1 MHEDQHVEPQD
12 EALRNSPKAAAG
24 DGVRTSQPAAEEAA
38 AAAGAHDACYWND
51 KKYSD
56 GATVCDAH
64 TRYEC
69 WNGKWVEIGLC

>member
-12 EALRNSPKAAAG
+12 EARRNSPKAAAG
-24 DGVRTSQPAAEEAA
+24 GDVLTAESAAAET
-38 AAAGAHDACYWND
+38 AGQHEACYWND

-56 GATVCDAH
+56 GATLCDAH